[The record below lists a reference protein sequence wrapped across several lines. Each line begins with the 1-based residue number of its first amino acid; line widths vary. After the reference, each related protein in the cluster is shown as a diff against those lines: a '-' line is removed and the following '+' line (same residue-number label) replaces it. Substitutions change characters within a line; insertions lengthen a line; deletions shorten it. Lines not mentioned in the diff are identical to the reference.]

1 VREIGEAHA
10 IGRTMFVFGTYPAK
24 HRFTQVEDDEMERND
39 SMSGMNAAG
48 TGQSGMSGAAGST
61 GAGMGTGSL
70 GGGATG
76 GATSGAGDFGGSSVG
91 SAAGSQGGSYGSDAS
106 LRDRAGNVASE
117 AGDQLKSAKNAAAD
131 KLGTLKEKA
140 SNLSATLADRLEA
153 GAEKLRQRGNTNQFA
168 GVGGETVASD
178 DQMAALT
185 NRLAGGMQGTA
196 DMLRNGDLK
205 GSIETQVRENPARTL
220 LIAVGVGYLLG
231 KALKK

>member
-1 VREIGEAHA
+1 
-10 IGRTMFVFGTYPAK
+10 
-24 HRFTQVEDDEMERND
+24 MERND

-61 GAGMGTGSL
+61 GAGMGAGAGSM

-91 SAAGSQGGSYGSDAS
+91 SAAGSQGGSFGSGDAG

-117 AGDQLKSAKNAAAD
+117 AGDQLKNAKNAAAD

-153 GAEKLRQRGNTNQFA
+153 GAEKLRQRGGANQFA
-168 GVGGETVASD
+168 GVGGETVASE